1 MLIINSNVGTK
12 EEFDQTSQ
20 QHTKK
25 TPKNKNEAYEFTTA
39 LRLDQ
44 TENQINTPH
53 RLKDRKY

>member
-25 TPKNKNEAYEFTTA
+25 IPKNKNKAY
-39 LRLDQ
+39 
-44 TENQINTPH
+44 
-53 RLKDRKY
+53 